1 MRITESRYSRDRL
14 RHDLAF
20 RLIGLEARTRTIC
33 NWTGLTQDRVRK
45 LYRSYVRDEHPV
57 RRRRGK
63 SPRQWTYFLNP
74 GAVEADTRTLAATLT
89 LFAAIRLQ
97 PSGRMAPTLDEG
109 HRLCDAY
116 ESYRHV
122 VTAPHIEFEH
132 AALLADTLA
141 RGDEIRTGQCRG
153 CGALNIIEL
162 AAIQRPTCS
171 ACTEPLREDTVRIPT
186 STATAQRSAG
196 RATTPEHAKSTHS
209 GSELSRRAVH
219 RPARRMA

>member
-1 MRITESRYSRDRL
+1 MPGWISARHGDRL
-14 RHDLAF
+14 RIRSVIGDYLEHSRIYRFSGPDGVELFAGSADLMERNLDRRVEVLF
-20 RLIGLEARTRTIC
+20 PLEE
-33 NWTGLTQDRVRK
+33 G
-45 LYRSYVRDEHPV
+45 EV
-57 RRRRGK
+57 RRK
-63 SPRQWTYFLNP
+63 
-74 GAVEADTRTLAATLT
+74 V
-89 LFAAIRLQ
+89 
-97 PSGRMAPTLDEG
+97 DEI
-109 HRLCDAY
+109 L
-116 ESYRHV
+116 
-122 VTAPHIEFEH
+122 

-162 AAIQRPTCS
+162 AAIQRPPCS